1 MVRNYIL
8 SGLTVDEIMVNLD
21 VDCDRL
27 MRLLN
32 ASNRFVLKVSNPQ

>member
-8 SGLTVDEIMVNLD
+8 SGLSVDEMMVNLD
-21 VDCDRL
+21 VDYDRL

-32 ASNRFVLKVSNPQ
+32 PNNRFVLKVSNVQ

>member
-32 ASNRFVLKVSNPQ
+32 ASNRFVLKVINPQ